1 MATRVGDLAL
11 PMMLGALMVLGGCD
25 SPSGGDRVA
34 TPAPRAAEAGH
45 GKALF
50 EANCAQCHG
59 ADMRGTAKG
68 PPLLHPYYRP
78 AHHADLAFYW
88 AVEKGVRQ
96 HHWHFGDMPPVP
108 GLSRADVTDIIAYVR
123 QSQRAAGIR

>member
-1 MATRVGDLAL
+1 MAARVRYLAPPVL
-11 PMMLGALMVLGGCD
+11 LGLAVTLGGCD
-25 SPSGGDRVA
+25 SPSGGDRTA
-34 TPAPRAAEAGH
+34 TAVPRAVDGSH
-45 GKALF
+45 GNALF
-50 EANCAQCHG
+50 DANCAQCHG

-108 GLSRADVTDIIAYVR
+108 GLARADVADITAYVR
-123 QSQRAAGIR
+123 QSQRAVGIR

>member
-1 MATRVGDLAL
+1 MV
-11 PMMLGALMVLGGCD
+11 LGVVVALGGCD
-25 SPSGGDRVA
+25 GSSSPA
-34 TPAPRAAEAGH
+34 QAPAPGRAPPTRVPDPAH

-59 ADMRGTAKG
+59 ADMRGTVKG

-78 AHHADLAFYW
+78 AHHADIAFYW

-108 GLSRADVTDIIAYVR
+108 GLSRADVADIIDYVR
-123 QSQRAAGIR
+123 QSQRSVGIR